1 MKKNINLV
9 LQGGGIK
16 GLAYV
21 GALRYLEEN
30 NYTIDYIS
38 GSSVG
43 AIIGGLI
50 SAGYDSYEL
59 ESIINNISYDALASK
74 NNITEALKKQGLHS
88 IKKLEKYIDYLLIK
102 KNKRLFGDFKVGNNY
117 KIIIIATSINF
128 KRIFVLPYDLKLL
141 NINPDSFPVS
151 KAIAMS
157 ASMPFFYEPY
167 ILNGYKFYDGGVS
180 DNYPTW
186 CFSNALALK
195 LSNENKAIKNMKYRI
210 FGSINNKGAINE
222 ILIDTK
228 EFKSTDFKKGLVNKY
243 VLYNKGYYALK
254 NYLEKNS
261 NL

>member
-1 MKKNINLV
+1 MNKSINLV

-21 GALRYLEEN
+21 GAPRYLEEN
-30 NYTIDYIS
+30 NYTINYIS

-43 AIIGGLI
+43 AIIGGLV

-59 ESIINNISYDALASK
+59 ETIINGLSYNALASK
-74 NNITEALKKQGLHS
+74 NNISDTLRKRGLHS
-88 IKKLEKYIDYLLIK
+88 IRKLEKYIDYLLIK

-117 KIIIIATSINF
+117 KIIIISTSINF

-157 ASMPFFYEPY
+157 ASMPLFYEPY

-195 LSNENKAIKNMKYRI
+195 LSNENKTIKKIKNRI
-210 FGSINNKGAINE
+210 FGSINNKSSIKE
-222 ILIDTK
+222 IFIDTK
-228 EFKSTDFKKGLVNKY
+228 EFKSTDLKKGLVNKY

-254 NYLEKNS
+254 NYLEKN
-261 NL
+261 NDI